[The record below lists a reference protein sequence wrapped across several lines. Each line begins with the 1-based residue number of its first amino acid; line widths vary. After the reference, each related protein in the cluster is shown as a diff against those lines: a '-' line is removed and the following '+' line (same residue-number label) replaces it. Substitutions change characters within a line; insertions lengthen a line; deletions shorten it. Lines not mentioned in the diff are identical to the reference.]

1 MKPKAL
7 RGATSGRIDGLGGRP
22 LDLTSQAFGLFK
34 GAQRAQSKHADRQRH
49 PRSIE
54 RGQGWHIAES
64 NEQQAQESAAMAHSS
79 AGIHGQAFDPPIL
92 CHSGFDA
99 FEIHGIRR
107 RMLVN
112 QDLESCLW
120 K

>member
-1 MKPKAL
+1 
-7 RGATSGRIDGLGGRP
+7 
-22 LDLTSQAFGLFK
+22 
-34 GAQRAQSKHADRQRH
+34 
-49 PRSIE
+49 
-54 RGQGWHIAES
+54 
-64 NEQQAQESAAMAHSS
+64 MAHGS
-79 AGIHGQAFDPPIL
+79 AGIHGQTFDPPIL